1 MEIVPVAG
9 TDDGAAPRCHHCCST
24 RTEVVMSALVSL
36 GILLIVLWA
45 VLWLGFHI
53 VGWLIHLL
61 IIVGLILLVWG
72 LIKRGARAVDRHI

>member
-1 MEIVPVAG
+1 MGPI
-9 TDDGAAPRCHHCCST
+9 
-24 RTEVVMSALVSL
+24 VSL

-53 VGWLIHLL
+53 VGWIIHLL
-61 IIVGLILLVWG
+61 IIVGIILLVWG